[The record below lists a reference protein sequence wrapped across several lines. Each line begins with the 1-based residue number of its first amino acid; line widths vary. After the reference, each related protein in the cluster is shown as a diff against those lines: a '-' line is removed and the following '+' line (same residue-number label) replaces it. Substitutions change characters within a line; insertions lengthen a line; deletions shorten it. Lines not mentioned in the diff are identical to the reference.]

1 MGVFGVI
8 LLVLFIIVCSLMILL
23 VIIQD
28 ANSEGLGGI
37 FGGSSDTTF
46 GSNSGNI
53 LTKITYVVGALFL
66 VLAFSLAYIN
76 RTPESDS
83 LLTQAQQSGQ
93 ESVEWWND
101 TAADQADQADQ
112 AE

>member
-8 LLVLFIIVCSLMILL
+8 LLVLFVIVCILMILL

-28 ANSEGLGGI
+28 EHSEGLGGI
-37 FGGSSDTTF
+37 FGGASDTTF

-53 LTKITYVVGALFL
+53 LTKITYIVGALFL
-66 VLAFSLAYIN
+66 VLAFSLAFIN
-76 RTPESDS
+76 RTPSSDS
-83 LLTQAQQSGQ
+83 LLTQAQQTSQ
-93 ESVEWWND
+93 ETTEWWND
-101 TAADQADQADQ
+101 TPADQ

>member
-8 LLVLFIIVCSLMILL
+8 LLVLFVIVCALMVFL

-28 ANSEGLGGI
+28 ENSEGLGGI

-53 LTKITYVVGALFL
+53 LTKITYIVGALFL
-66 VLAFSLAYIN
+66 VLALGLAFIN
-76 RTPESDS
+76 RTPDNDS
-83 LLTQAQQSGQ
+83 LLTNAQQTNQ
-93 ESVEWWND
+93 ESTEWWTQNTD
-101 TAADQADQADQ
+101 AA
-112 AE
+112 E

>member
-8 LLVLFIIVCSLMILL
+8 LLVLFVIVCALMVFL

-28 ANSEGLGGI
+28 ENSEGLGGI

-53 LTKITYVVGALFL
+53 LTKITYIVGALFL
-66 VLAFSLAYIN
+66 VLALGLAFIN
-76 RTPESDS
+76 RTPENDS
-83 LLTQAQQSGQ
+83 LLTNAQQTNQ
-93 ESVEWWND
+93 ETTEWWNQSTD
-101 TAADQADQADQ
+101 AA
-112 AE
+112 E

>member
-1 MGVFGVI
+1 MGIFGVI
-8 LLVLFIIVCSLMILL
+8 LLVLFVIVCVLMILL

-28 ANSEGLGGI
+28 ENSEGLGGI

-66 VLAFSLAYIN
+66 ILAFSLAFIN

-83 LLTQAQQSGQ
+83 LLTQAQQTEEAS
-93 ESVEWWND
+93 EWWND
-101 TAADQADQADQ
+101 SAVDQS
-112 AE
+112 E